1 MFRILFLV
9 YSQMS
14 PSLVII
20 LNSKWHIVI
29 NEVWIKGKALF
40 TFKYDWN
47 ELYQLGINR
56 GFKGTGL
63 TVESLK

>member
-1 MFRILFLV
+1 
-9 YSQMS
+9 MS